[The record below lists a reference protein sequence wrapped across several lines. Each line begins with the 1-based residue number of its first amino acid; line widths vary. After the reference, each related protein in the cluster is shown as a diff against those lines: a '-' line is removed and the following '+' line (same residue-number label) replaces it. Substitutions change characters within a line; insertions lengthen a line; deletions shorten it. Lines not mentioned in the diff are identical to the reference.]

1 MNLRGTVSRMMR
13 CGKIA
18 LTVDDGGRVNNR
30 LALPLS
36 MVAVVAF
43 AFAQLVSV
51 AFLIRKRRSKS

>member
-1 MNLRGTVSRMMR
+1 MMR

-18 LTVDDGGRVNNR
+18 LTVDDGGRVMNR
-30 LALPLS
+30 LVLALS

-43 AFAQLVSV
+43 AFAQPVSV